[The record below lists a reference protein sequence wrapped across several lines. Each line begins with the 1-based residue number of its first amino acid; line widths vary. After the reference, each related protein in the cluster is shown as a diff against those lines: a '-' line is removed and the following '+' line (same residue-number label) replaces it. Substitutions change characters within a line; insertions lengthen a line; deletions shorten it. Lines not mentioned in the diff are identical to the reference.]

1 MKSYIS
7 RIFLLICFLIFIS
20 EIFFGYRYYIKRN
33 YEIYGNYLP
42 ASFFVTKNF
51 IKKIFPKKNE
61 QKITETLIKKEDD
74 CKILKNEFIEF
85 EVSNFKSMR
94 SPLKLGVT
102 NAKFLNINDFDD
114 KYLISFI
121 GNSEGLGTSTP
132 NHEDKIFHILEQ
144 KLNEKYQT
152 NKIIVINLSNIALI
166 THDMVYVKNIAR
178 NLYPIQLEIIYT
190 GGNEA
195 NDIHRTLDNK
205 IRIHSNNE
213 FYYEMLN
220 TNDDNAIKFLD
231 KCADTNIYKNSSSF
245 KEDYLINNIKNE
257 YNKMLSTNNDD
268 YDFLFYIHP
277 FNQKIGIGNKRTLK
291 LISKINSE
299 DKRFKNLSLLDKK
312 LNYTDFFH
320 TTNGSEIAELIFDD
334 IVNLYGNK
342 IEKKINHKN
351 N

>member
-1 MKSYIS
+1 
-7 RIFLLICFLIFIS
+7 
-20 EIFFGYRYYIKRN
+20 
-33 YEIYGNYLP
+33 
-42 ASFFVTKNF
+42 
-51 IKKIFPKKNE
+51 
-61 QKITETLIKKEDD
+61 
-74 CKILKNEFIEF
+74 
-85 EVSNFKSMR
+85 
-94 SPLKLGVT
+94 
-102 NAKFLNINDFDD
+102 
-114 KYLISFI
+114 
-121 GNSEGLGTSTP
+121 
-132 NHEDKIFHILEQ
+132 
-144 KLNEKYQT
+144 
-152 NKIIVINLSNIALI
+152 
-166 THDMVYVKNIAR
+166 
-178 NLYPIQLEIIYT
+178 
-190 GGNEA
+190 
-195 NDIHRTLDNK
+195 
-205 IRIHSNNE
+205 
-213 FYYEMLN
+213 MLN

-342 IEKKINHKN
+342 IEKKINNKKN
-351 N
+351 